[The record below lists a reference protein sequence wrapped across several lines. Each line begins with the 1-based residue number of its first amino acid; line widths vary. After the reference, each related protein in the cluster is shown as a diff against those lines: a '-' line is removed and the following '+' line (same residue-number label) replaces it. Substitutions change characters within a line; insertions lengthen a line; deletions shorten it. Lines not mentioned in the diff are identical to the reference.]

1 MLTYAGDSHKIADRS
16 DMICFFSRDLSTNHV
31 EVQFVDFR
39 VKFRD
44 FCDILQVRGLARFT
58 STKALALLVKQF
70 VDLRVKCR
78 DFCDILQSLRLR
90 ALLVQKYLFY

>member
-44 FCDILQVRGLARFT
+44 FCDILQVRGLSRFT
-58 STKALALLVKQF
+58 STKALALLVKHF
-70 VDLRVKCR
+70 VDLRVKFR
-78 DFCDILQSLRLR
+78 DFRDIL
-90 ALLVQKYLFY
+90 